1 MSDIYSQSIAYHR
14 KKPYGKLA
22 VVPTKPLAEHQDLA
36 LAYSP
41 GVAEPSRVIAK
52 DPNQAAELTARG
64 NLIAVISNGTAVLGL
79 GNIGPLAAKPVME
92 GKAVLFKKF
101 ADIDAFDIEINET
114 DPNKLVDIIAA
125 LEPTFGGINLED
137 IKAPE
142 CFYIEKKLKE
152 RLKIPVFHD
161 DQHGTAIIVGAAV
174 LNGLELVSKKLSDAR
189 LVVSGAGAAA
199 LACLDLL
206 VEMGLSSDNI
216 IVCDTKGVLYE
227 GRTEHMDDS
236 KKLYAKKTPH
246 RTLGDAIEGADI
258 FLGVS
263 VAGVMTADM
272 VKKMAPK
279 PLILALA
286 NPEPEILPTI
296 VNQVRDDAI
305 IATGRSDF
313 PNQVN
318 NALCFPYIFRGAL
331 DVGATTINQAMK
343 IACVK
348 AIAKLA
354 RAESSDIVSSAYGGE
369 VHRFGPDFIIPKPFD
384 PRLFVEVAYVV
395 AEAAM
400 ATGVATRPIRDMKA
414 YRAQLNAFI
423 HESEMVMRP
432 VFAQA
437 KKQLA
442 KPIRIAFA
450 EGEEARVLQAVQT
463 LIDEKIGF
471 PILVG
476 RPDVIA
482 RRIVSLGLRLTQGT
496 DFEVVDPNQDARY
509 HTYWTTYHR
518 LTERKGISPD
528 MAKTLVR
535 TNTTIIAGLMAY
547 LGDADA
553 VICGSIGRYVDHFL
567 RLKQIL
573 GTDPNF
579 SQCAALC
586 ALIVDDKPL
595 FICDP
600 YVNVDP
606 TAEQLVEMTLLSAHQ
621 IKKFGIVPK
630 VALLSHS
637 NFGTSR
643 TESAKKMGQVFALL
657 QKAAPDL
664 EVEGEMHADA
674 ALCSEIRERI
684 FPNSC
689 LKGTANLL
697 IMPNIESAN
706 IAYNI
711 SKTLGN
717 CQTIGPILM
726 GIQGAAHIL
735 TSSETVR
742 GIINMAALAVVDA
755 QERSKSI

>member
-1 MSDIYSQSIAYHR
+1 MSDIYSQSLAYHR

-22 VVPTKPLAEHQDLA
+22 IIPTKPLAERHDLA

-41 GVAEPSRVIAK
+41 GVAEPCRVIAE
-52 DPNQAAELTARG
+52 DPSQAAELTARA
-64 NLIAVISNGTAVLGL
+64 NLIAVITNGTAVLGL

-101 ADIDAFDIEINET
+101 AGIDAFDIEINET
-114 DPNKLVDIIAA
+114 DPDKLVDIIAS

-161 DQHGTAIIVGAAV
+161 DQHGTAIIVSAAIV
-174 LNGLELVSKKLSDAR
+174 NGLELVGKKLSDAR

-206 VEMGLSSDNI
+206 VEMGLSLKNI
-216 IVCDTKGVLYE
+216 IVCDTKGVLYQ
-227 GRTEHMDDS
+227 GRIEHMDDS
-236 KKLYAKKTPH
+236 KKLYAKETPH

-263 VAGVMTADM
+263 VAGVMTAEM
-272 VKKMAPK
+272 ARKMAPK

-286 NPEPEILPTI
+286 NPEPEILPTV

-354 RAESSDIVSSAYGGE
+354 RAESSDIVSNAYGGE

-384 PRLFVEVAYVV
+384 PRLFVEVSYVV

-400 ATGVATRPIRDMKA
+400 ATGVATRPIQDMVA
-414 YRAQLNAFI
+414 YREQLNAFI
-423 HESEMVMRP
+423 YESDAVMSP
-432 VFAQA
+432 VFARA
-437 KKQLA
+437 RKQLA

-450 EGEEARVLQAVQT
+450 EGEEERVLQAVQT
-463 LIDEKIGF
+463 LVDENIGT

-476 RPDVIA
+476 RPEVIA
-482 RRIVSLGLRLTQGT
+482 RRIASLGLRLTQGT
-496 DFEVVDPNQDARY
+496 DFEVVDPNHDARY

-518 LTERKGISPD
+518 LTERKGVSPD
-528 MAKTLVR
+528 MAKILVR
-535 TNTTIIAGLMAY
+535 TNTTIIAGLMAH

-553 VICGSIGRYVDHFL
+553 VICGAIGKYVDHFL

-586 ALIVDDKPL
+586 ALIVDNKPL

-621 IKKFGIVPK
+621 VKRFGIVPK

-643 TESAKKMGQVFALL
+643 TESAKKMSQVFTLL
-657 QKAAPDL
+657 QEAAPDL

-674 ALCSEIRERI
+674 ALCPEIRERI
-684 FPNSC
+684 FPNSR
-689 LKGTANLL
+689 LKGAANLL

-711 SKTLGN
+711 SQTLGN

-742 GIINMAALAVVDA
+742 GIINMATFAVVDA
-755 QERSKSI
+755 QERRK